1 MKIKHLISA
10 SVVAA
15 LALTG
20 FTASAGN
27 VDADAASMAAKKFI
41 NQHATEQGKLMGPGS
56 VSLRLAHTEPSAV
69 EGNAYYVFNIQ
80 GGGWV
85 IIAGDD
91 RAKQVLAYGEEGSID
106 MNSMP
111 VNMKG
116 YMDRYKAQIETI
128 QKFKGKTEPMKAPK
142 RRTPVAPLLKSVNWS
157 QHVPFYN
164 QCYFNGSYCSVGC
177 AGLGM
182 AQILNYWEYPKES
195 EGLGAYSPA
204 WNLSVP
210 ALPATT
216 FDYDKILDCYL
227 VWNDEGNLAWAP
239 GVTDENKD
247 EVAKLCRYASQSCLM
262 NFSPNGSG
270 SNVTKQY
277 EGFLKMGYT
286 TEAKLLGIEAW
297 PTRNTWNT
305 WDYTDDQWVDSM
317 YKQLELHRP
326 LPYSSEGF
334 TDGHTFVVDGFDA
347 DGLFHCS
354 WGWNGRGDGYFQH
367 GAFNV
372 TVAGEYMEFNESLFM
387 VIDLYPY
394 EGYVSPN
401 DPDVGQTYELGD
413 VNKDGII
420 NVSDVTRLISVVLS
434 GADIDLLVADMDG
447 SGSLTVADVTML
459 ISYVLS
465 RAE

>member
-1 MKIKHLISA
+1 MSIKKFVSA
-10 SVVAA
+10 SVFAA
-15 LALTG
+15 LATLA
-20 FTASAGN
+20 FNAQAGDI
-27 VDADAASMAAKKFI
+27 DANAARMMAKNFI
-41 NQHATEQGKLMGPGS
+41 NQHNATSMSFKAANNDIKLTHAEKS
-56 VSLRLAHTEPSAV
+56 SV
-69 EGNAYYVFNIQ
+69 EGNAYYIFNID

-106 MNSMP
+106 MNNMP

-116 YMDRYKAQIETI
+116 YMDRYKAQIETL

-142 RRTPVAPLLKSVNWS
+142 RRTPVAPLLKSLNWS

-195 EGLGAYSPA
+195 AGLDAYSPS
-204 WNLSVP
+204 WSLSVP

-227 VWNDEGNLAWAP
+227 IWNEEGKLAWAD

-277 EGFLKMGYT
+277 QGFLKMGYT
-286 TEAKLLGIEAW
+286 TDAKLLGIEHW
-297 PTRNTWNT
+297 PTRETWNT

-354 WGWNGRGDGYFQH
+354 WGWNGRGDGYFQF

-372 TVAGEYMEFNESLFM
+372 TVAGESMEFNESLFM

-401 DPDVGQTYELGD
+401 DPSAEPQVMPGDFNGDGKLTIADVTEFINNLLNNIDVDPQIGD
-413 VNKDGII
+413 INGDNMVNI
-420 NVSDVTRLISVVLS
+420 SDVTAMINN
-434 GADIDLLVADMDG
+434 LLNNQ
-447 SGSLTVADVTML
+447 
-459 ISYVLS
+459 
-465 RAE
+465 